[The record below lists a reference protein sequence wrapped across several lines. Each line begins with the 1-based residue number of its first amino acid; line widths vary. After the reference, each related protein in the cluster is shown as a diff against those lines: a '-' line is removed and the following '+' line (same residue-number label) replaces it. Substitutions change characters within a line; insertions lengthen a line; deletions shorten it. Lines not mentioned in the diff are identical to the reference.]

1 MKKLLL
7 LLIILFVSISG
18 AFAQYYH
25 NDNAAPKIGFG
36 LSSGAATGITSG
48 YYPEAGGISLNFEL
62 PLGKSPVSL
71 LFATGYT
78 FYVSGGGYSADY
90 YNYDGYS
97 DYGGGADYYGDVASF
112 IPVEAGLKIYIHRK
126 LFIEGYAGASFNVN
140 TYASDY
146 TGRTTAF
153 VYSPG
158 IGYTLSEGYSGR
170 SSFDVGLMY
179 ENRLEPG
186 GGYSQVA
193 LRAVWN
199 FSL

>member
-1 MKKLLL
+1 MKKPLF
-7 LLIILFVSISG
+7 LILILFVFIPG

-25 NDNAAPKIGFG
+25 NDSAAPKFGFG
-36 LSSGAATGITSG
+36 LSSGVATGAASSV
-48 YYPEAGGISLNFEL
+48 YPEAGGISLNAEF
-62 PLGKSPVSL
+62 PLGKSQVSL
-71 LFATGYT
+71 LFTTGYT
-78 FYVSGGGYSADY
+78 FYVSGGDYSLGYYS
-90 YNYDGYS
+90 YD
-97 DYGGGADYYGDVASF
+97 DYGGSTDYYGDVASF

-126 LFIEGYAGASFNVN
+126 LFIEGFAGASFNVN

-158 IGYTLSEGYSGR
+158 IGYTLSERYSGR

-179 ENRLEPG
+179 ENRIEPG
-186 GGYSQVA
+186 GGYSQLA

-199 FSL
+199 FGL